1 MNNLLNAIDFSKLN
15 ANDIFG
21 GLTLVQIAVFF
32 VCIILAILVG
42 LFLGACIFYLVGVK
56 SCLKQIQK
64 KKAEKM
70 ASQESKQLEEYVT
83 NQESHKVQTSSLD
96 YTENDYLLDDIID
109 DEIIDDDIID
119 DNSLLDKGASGE
131 LFSVVNTDKDYIAL
145 VEKRKA
151 EVPVVSRN
159 YLVNKI
165 YSMSVV
171 SDKINI
177 EVFSPTEE
185 EPYVRVTAG
194 GCPFLYVFVMKK
206 VMKVFM
212 RVHQA
217 TYKSLKEKAGE
228 MVEPAPNFG
237 EDWYSLILSDFPNSV
252 AIATN
257 IIKLSYRYTAQ
268 KEFEKNDKGI
278 VYKGTPY
285 ADKVKAAADKYNPYL
300 DSQFIAVVK
309 DLQRKYNIAYFGKSE
324 ACAFTRKLAGKEKPT
339 AIEFVG
345 NRPAILKAGETMF
358 AIMFENYGVSKLIF
372 RADEKYVDA
381 LKAKHD
387 YVKESEFPK
396 SENWKWYSILI
407 DKTYTDKDVRQVIQD
422 SYNYVLNFLAKANY
436 PDIDDMDIDV

>member
-21 GLTLVQIAVFF
+21 GLTLIQIVVFF
-32 VCIILAILVG
+32 VCVILAILVG
-42 LFLGACIFYLVGVK
+42 LFLGACIFYPVGVK

-70 ASQESKQLEEYVT
+70 ASQESKQLEAYVT
-83 NQESHKVQTSSLD
+83 SQESHKVQSSSLD
-96 YTENDYLLDDIID
+96 YTESDYLLDDIID

-119 DNSLLDKGASGE
+119 DDFLLAGGASGE
-131 LFSVVNTDKDYIAL
+131 LTSVITADKDYIAL

-151 EVPVVSRN
+151 DVPVVSRN

-165 YSMSVV
+165 YAMNVV

-194 GCPFLYVFVMKK
+194 GCTYLYVFVMKK
-206 VMKVFM
+206 VMKLFM
-212 RVHQA
+212 RLHGV
-217 TYKSLKEKAGE
+217 TYKSLKEKAGD
-228 MVEPAPNFG
+228 MVEPAPDFG
-237 EDWYSLILSDFPNSV
+237 DDWYSLILGDFPNSI

-257 IIKLSYRYTAQ
+257 IVELSYRYTAQ
-268 KEFEKNDKGI
+268 KEFEKTDKGI

-285 ADKVKAAADKYNPYL
+285 TDKVKAVADKYNPYL
-300 DSQFIAVVK
+300 DSHFIAVVK
-309 DLQRKYNIAYFGKSE
+309 DLQRRYNIAYFGKSE
-324 ACAFTRKLAGKEKPT
+324 ACAFTRKLVGKEKPS

-372 RADEKYVDA
+372 RADEKYVEG

-387 YVKESEFPK
+387 YVKESDFPK

-407 DKTYTDKDVRQVIQD
+407 NKSYTDKEVKQIIQD
-422 SYNYVLNFLAKANY
+422 SYNYVVNYVDKAEY
-436 PDIDDMDIDV
+436 PDIDVDIDV